1 MRSENEKGIAL
12 VLSLFLM
19 AAMSVIAASLMF
31 LSQTETYSSMNYR
44 LMSQARYG
52 AESGIQKA
60 ANHLLYTYTAPI
72 TGGGDPIANYNTN
85 VSPVTCANGCPNIGQ
100 PVVLSASAAKA
111 SNYPVVAVQAAFS
124 LAAQGTLPAGNTN
137 VGYAPYATLLSM
149 QQIDVYGGGVQTIQ
163 TWQITSVGSITAGR
177 TAQVEVTATLETPK
191 FPAQMYAAFGTAANC
206 GTLNFHGNNTQTD
219 SYDSGTVGNPV
230 ISNSGGNVGT
240 NGNLTEGGGADIYGT
255 LSSPRVGV
263 GACSAGNVNALS
275 SSGGA
280 TINGD
285 NPPLAGDII
294 QLPQAIILP
303 APTVPAGVPTTAYN
317 GNGQT
322 LLNGDSVG
330 NVTVNAGTTLT
341 LGAPCP
347 PAPASCPVSVINMN
361 SIKINGN
368 AILKIQGNVVLN
380 IVGSGE
386 TTPLDFTGGSV
397 TNVNTAISP
406 VTGLPVQSYDPST
419 FQVEYAGTGN
429 VKLNGGAT
437 TIAMVYA
444 PNAAV
449 SFNGGGDFY
458 GSVVG
463 ATIDDTGGA
472 RIHYDRRLSS
482 EFFVVGN
489 PMMSSFSWKKY

>member
-52 AESGIQKA
+52 AEAGIQKA
-60 ANHLLYTYTAPI
+60 ANFLLYPATYTAPV
-72 TGGGDPIANYNTN
+72 TGGADPIANYNTT
-85 VSPVTCANGCPNIGQ
+85 VSPVTCLAGCPNIGQ

-111 SNYPVVAVQAAFS
+111 SNYPAAAVQAAFS

-177 TAQVEVTATLETPK
+177 TAQVEVAATLETPK
-191 FPAQMYAAFGTAANC
+191 FPAQMYAAFGTAGGC
-206 GTLNFHGNNTQTD
+206 GTLNFHGNTTQTD
-219 SYDSGTVGNPV
+219 SYDSGAGLAGGNPV

-294 QLPQAIILP
+294 QLPQAITLP
-303 APTVPAGVPTTAYN
+303 APTVPVGVPTTAYN

-322 LLNGDSVG
+322 LLNGSYG
-330 NVTVNAGTTLT
+330 NVTVNAHSTLT
-341 LGAPCP
+341 LGQAG
-347 PAPASCPVSVINMN
+347 VTTVINMN
-361 SIKINGN
+361 SLTLNGN
-368 AILKIQGNVVLN
+368 ATLVILGSVVLN

-397 TNVNTAISP
+397 TNLNTKIDP
-406 VTGLPVQSYDPST
+406 VTHLAVQSYDPST
-419 FQVEYAGTGN
+419 FQIEYAGTGN

-437 TIAMVYA
+437 AIEMVYA
-444 PNAAV
+444 PNAPV
-449 SFNGGGDFY
+449 SLNGGGDFY

>member
-1 MRSENEKGIAL
+1 MKMANEKGIAL
-12 VLSLFLM
+12 VLSLFLLS
-19 AAMSVIAASLMF
+19 AMSVIAASLMF

-52 AESGIQKA
+52 AESGIQKT
-60 ANHLLYTYTAPI
+60 ANHLLYTYVAPV
-72 TGGGDPIANYNTN
+72 TGGADPIANYNIN
-85 VSPVTCANGCPNIGQ
+85 VSPVTCTNGCPSIGQ
-100 PVVLSASAAKA
+100 PVVLSANATKPW
-111 SNYPVVAVQAAFS
+111 NYPNAAVQAAF
-124 LAAQGTLPAGNTN
+124 LAAVQGSLPAGNTT
-137 VGYAPYATLLSM
+137 VAFEPYATLLSM
-149 QQIDVYGGGVQTIQ
+149 QQIEVYGGGVQTIQ
-163 TWQITSVGSITAGR
+163 TWQLTSTGTITAGK
-177 TAQVEVTATLETPK
+177 TAQVEVSATLETPK
-191 FPAQMYAAFGTAANC
+191 FPAQMYAAFGTAGGC

-263 GACSAGNVNALS
+263 GACSEGNVNALS

-280 TINGD
+280 TINGH
-285 NPPLAGDII
+285 NPPQAGDIL
-294 QLPQAIILP
+294 QLPQAITLP
-303 APTVPAGVPTTAYN
+303 TPTVPAGVPTTAYD

-322 LLNGDSVG
+322 LLNGASVG
-330 NVTVNAGTTLT
+330 NVTVNAHSTLT
-341 LGAPCP
+341 LGAPGTT
-347 PAPASCPVSVINMN
+347 SVINVN
-361 SIKINGN
+361 SLTINGN
-368 AILKIQGNVVLN
+368 ATLVILGNVVLN
-380 IVGSGE
+380 VVGAGE

-397 TNVNTAISP
+397 TNLNTVTDP
-406 VTGLPVQSYDPST
+406 VTHLAVQSYDPST
-419 FQVEYAGTGN
+419 FQVAYAGTGN

-437 TIAMVYA
+437 TIGMVYA

-489 PMMSSFSWKKY
+489 AMMSSFTWKKY